1 MEKEFIKAE
10 KGGGGMRPSYFGDL
24 EGIVDFEY
32 LEPKTV
38 KEACSLLS
46 QHKEK
51 AKVIAGGTQLLAL
64 LKRKEITVHT
74 LINLKSI
81 PNLENITFDDAEGL
95 KIGALTTLFEISR
108 SPLVHDKAKIF
119 LEAIQQRETRLTQM
133 RWAYYMA
140 TLGGL
145 LSHAVT
151 SADILPPLIV
161 LGAKAVIE
169 GPKGWKTLAL
179 EDLFDDTGK
188 AVFQNDEVLI
198 EVRIPEQPAETGLIY
213 LKNPGTPTL
222 RVAVLLKL
230 DAKHVNTEAFRIVV
244 AGITPR
250 PAKAREAE
258 GILKGKAIDND
269 LIEEAVQV
277 AAGEMS
283 NGSNTETKDRLKE
296 FIEEA
301 IRQAVDLA
309 IGDFALGY

>member
-1 MEKEFIKAE
+1 
-10 KGGGGMRPSYFGDL
+10 MRPSYFGDL

-32 LEPKTV
+32 IEPKTV

-51 AKVIAGGTQLLAL
+51 AKVIAGGTQLLASM
-64 LKRKEITVHT
+64 KRKEITLQY
-74 LINLKSI
+74 LINLRSI
-81 PNLENITFDDAEGL
+81 PNLENITLDDDEGI

-108 SPLVHDKAKIF
+108 SSLVYDKAKIF
-119 LEAIQQRETRLTQM
+119 LEAIQQRETGLTQT

-140 TLGGL
+140 TLGGH

-161 LGAKAVIE
+161 LGAKAVVE
-169 GPKGWKTLAL
+169 GPKGWKTLVL

-188 AVFQNDEVLI
+188 AGFQNNEVLI

-213 LKNPGTPTL
+213 LRDPGTPTL

-230 DAKHVNTEAFRIVV
+230 DAKHVNTEAFKIVA

-250 PAKAREAE
+250 PVKAREAE

-269 LIEEAVQV
+269 LIEEVAQV
-277 AAGEMS
+277 AAREMS
-283 NGSNTETKDRLKE
+283 DGSDRETMDRVKE
-296 FIEEA
+296 LIEEA

>member
-1 MEKEFIKAE
+1 
-10 KGGGGMRPSYFGDL
+10 MRPSYFGDL
-24 EGIVDFEY
+24 EGIADFEY
-32 LEPKTV
+32 IEPKTV

-46 QHKEK
+46 QYKEK
-51 AKVIAGGTQLLAL
+51 AKVIAGGTQLLASMR
-64 LKRKEITVHT
+64 RKEIAPHY

-81 PNLENITFDDAEGL
+81 PNLETITHDDDEGT
-95 KIGALTTLFEISR
+95 KIGALTTFFEMSR
-108 SPLVHDKAKIF
+108 SPLVNDKAKIF
-119 LEAIQQRETRLTQM
+119 LEAIQQRETGLNQT

-140 TLGGL
+140 TLGGY

-188 AVFQNDEVLI
+188 TAFQNDEVLI
-198 EVRIPEQPAETGLIY
+198 EVRIPGQPAETGLIY
-213 LKNPGTPTL
+213 LRNPGTGGTPTL
-222 RVAVLLKL
+222 RAAVLLKM
-230 DAKHVNTEAFRIVV
+230 DAKHVNTEAFKIVV

-250 PAKAREAE
+250 PLKAREAE

-269 LIEEAVQV
+269 LIEEAAQV
-277 AAGEMS
+277 AARETS
-283 NGSNTETKDRLKE
+283 DGSDTETMERVKE
-296 FIEEA
+296 LIEEG

>member
-1 MEKEFIKAE
+1 
-10 KGGGGMRPSYFGDL
+10 MRPSYFGDL
-24 EGIVDFEY
+24 EGIADFEY

-51 AKVIAGGTQLLAL
+51 AMVIAGGTQLLASM
-64 LKRKEITVHT
+64 KRKETTIPY
-74 LINLKSI
+74 LINLKGI
-81 PNLENITFDDAEGL
+81 PNLENITYDDAEGL
-95 KIGALTTLFEISR
+95 KVGALATLFEISR
-108 SPLVHDKAKIF
+108 SPLVHDKAKLF
-119 LEAIQQRETRLTQM
+119 QEAIQQRETGITQT
-133 RWAYYMA
+133 RWAYHMA
-140 TLGGL
+140 TLGGF

-161 LGAKAVIE
+161 LGTKAVIE
-169 GPKGWKTLAL
+169 GPKGWKTLPL
-179 EDLFDDTGK
+179 EDLFDDTGNPL
-188 AVFQNDEVLI
+188 FQHDEVLI
-198 EVRIPEQPAETGLIY
+198 EVRIPGQPAETGLIY

-230 DAKHVNTEAFRIVV
+230 DAKHVNTDAFRIVV

-250 PAKAREAE
+250 PVKVREAE

-269 LIEEAVQV
+269 LIEEVVQV
-277 AAGEMS
+277 AAKEVGE
-283 NGSNTETKDRLKE
+283 GCDAETTNRAKE
-296 FIEEA
+296 FVEEA